1 MVHVRTAVLA
11 DREGAPVL
19 DLSDGRRGGESDW
32 IVEDVAG
39 WYGGAGVRGEK
50 VDRLQ
55 HGSHVA
61 RAWRDSRAMTIHGL
75 VSCRDSDVR
84 DREERRLSGVLW
96 DGLFGEL
103 KCDDGD
109 AVLASNVRLDAA
121 PQIVKVGT
129 TALRFQV
136 PLIAD
141 DPFLYAPEQV
151 TFLHPVGTGIGLEYP
166 LFHRD
171 LGKGPVLTFGTG
183 IAANDPI
190 RNAGNAE
197 AWPVFL
203 VVGDFP
209 GGFEITVNGK
219 TITWPWPTTKAR
231 PVEVRMDG
239 SIFEAGS
246 NMTHRASRR
255 EWVNIPPGGV
265 IAPEFRGLQGGEGW
279 CEVHHRDTFI

>member
-1 MVHVRTAVLA
+1 MVHVRTAALT

-19 DLSDGRRGGESDW
+19 DLSDGRRGGDADW

-61 RAWRDSRAMTIHGL
+61 RAWRDSRVMTIHGG
-75 VSCRDSDVR
+75 VICKDSDVR

-103 KCDDGD
+103 SCDDGD

-166 LFHRD
+166 LFSVD
-171 LGKGPVLTFGTG
+171 GVLTFGMG
-183 IAANDPI
+183 APANDPI
-190 RNAGNAE
+190 RNAGNAK
-197 AWPVFL
+197 AFPV
-203 VVGDFP
+203 VTVTADTP
-209 GGFEITVNGK
+209 GGFRVSMGGKSVVYPEPTFSDLPVQVDMRGRVLVNG
-219 TITWPWPTTKAR
+219 
-231 PVEVRMDG
+231 VDSSHVL
-239 SIFEAGS
+239 AG
-246 NMTHRASRR
+246 R
-255 EWVNIPPGGV
+255 EWASVPPGGSLQ
-265 IAPEFRGLQGGEGW
+265 PELEFLAGGRGFAT
-279 CEVHHRDTFI
+279 VAVRDTYI